1 MAPTLRVRR
10 EGVGAFVLSP
20 TPFFDPQE
28 ILTLKSHSLCYYARV
43 RLLTTLP
50 SQKQL
55 KWSQLR
61 VGLTVLFASATLA
74 VLIFVMSGTGGWF
87 TTKIT
92 LRSFLDNAG
101 GLREGAP
108 VRLAG
113 VDIGNVTG
121 IRIVEGK
128 PTTPVEVTMKVNTK
142 YKFNLRKDSVT
153 LLSTA
158 GVLGE
163 TFVDVDSST
172 AKGPP
177 ATDGDT
183 LAAREQPQIEDVV
196 RASQG
201 TLQNMDSLLKRVDR
215 IVAFIE
221 SGQGSI
227 GKVIYSP
234 ALYDQLNATVLEF
247 KGLVD
252 DIQNGKGSI
261 GPLLTSDV
269 AYKKVLATIDKLD
282 AIVDDIQQGKG
293 TAGKLL
299 KDPELYNNANKTIAN
314 VRQLTDD
321 INAGKGAIGT
331 MTHDQEFAAKLK
343 TLMSNLSELSDR
355 LEKGEGTAGMLFKDP
370 ALYNN
375 SNQMLV
381 ETRELVK
388 AIRENPKKYLTFHVK
403 VF

>member
-1 MAPTLRVRR
+1 M
-10 EGVGAFVLSP
+10 
-20 TPFFDPQE
+20 
-28 ILTLKSHSLCYYARV
+28 
-43 RLLTTLP
+43 P

-61 VGLTVLFASATLA
+61 VGLTVLFATITLA

-87 TTKIT
+87 TTKIIV
-92 LRSFLDNAG
+92 RSYLDNAG

-108 VRLAG
+108 VRLHG

-121 IRIVEGK
+121 VRIVQGK
-128 PTTPVEVTMKVNTK
+128 PMTPVEVTMKVNTK
-142 YKFNLRKDSVT
+142 YQFDLRKDSVT

-158 GVLGE
+158 GILGE
-163 TFVDVDSST
+163 TYVDVDSSA

-183 LAAREQPQIEDVV
+183 LAARDQPDIQDVV

-234 ALYDQLNATVLEF
+234 ALYDQLNSTVAEF

-252 DIQNGKGSI
+252 DIQSGKGSI
-261 GPLLTSDV
+261 GPLLTSDE
-269 AYKKVLATIDKLD
+269 AYKKAMAAIDKLS
-282 AIVDDIQQGKG
+282 AMVDDLQAGKG

-299 KDPELYNNANKTIAN
+299 KDPALYDNANKTIAN

-321 INAGKGAIGT
+321 INAGKGAIGK
-331 MTHDQEFAAKLK
+331 MTHDEEFAAHLQ
-343 TLMSNLSELSDR
+343 TLMNNLSELSSR

-375 SNQMLV
+375 TNQMLV
-381 ETRELVK
+381 EARELVK

>member
-1 MAPTLRVRR
+1 M
-10 EGVGAFVLSP
+10 
-20 TPFFDPQE
+20 
-28 ILTLKSHSLCYYARV
+28 
-43 RLLTTLP
+43 P

-61 VGLTVLFASATLA
+61 VGLTVLFASVTLG

-87 TTKIT
+87 TSKIE
-92 LRSFLDNAG
+92 LRSYFDNAG

-113 VDIGNVTG
+113 VDIGNVTKV
-121 IRIVEGK
+121 RIVGK
-128 PTTPVEVTMKVNTK
+128 PMTPVEVTMKVNTK
-142 YKFNLRKDSVT
+142 YSFNLRKDSVT

-158 GVLGE
+158 GILGE
-163 TFVDVDSST
+163 TFVDIDSSA
-172 AKGPP
+172 AKGPA

-183 LAAREQPQIEDVV
+183 LAARDQPDIQDVV

-234 ALYDQLNATVLEF
+234 ALYDQLNATVVEF
-247 KGLVD
+247 KGLMD
-252 DIQNGKGSI
+252 EIQSGKGSL
-261 GPLLTSDV
+261 GPLLTSDE
-269 AYKKVLATIDKLD
+269 AYKKVITAIDKVNTL
-282 AIVDDIQQGKG
+282 VDELQQGKG

-321 INAGKGAIGT
+321 INAGKGAMGK
-331 MTHDQEFAAKLK
+331 MTHDQEFADRLH
-343 TLMSNLSELSDR
+343 TLVNNLAALSER

-375 SNQMLV
+375 SNQLLV
-381 ETRELVK
+381 EAR
-388 AIRENPKKYLTFHVK
+388 
-403 VF
+403 

>member
-1 MAPTLRVRR
+1 M
-10 EGVGAFVLSP
+10 G
-20 TPFFDPQE
+20 
-28 ILTLKSHSLCYYARV
+28 LTL
-43 RLLTTLP
+43 
-50 SQKQL
+50 
-55 KWSQLR
+55 
-61 VGLTVLFASATLA
+61 LFASVTLA

-87 TTKIT
+87 TRKIA
-92 LRSFLDNAG
+92 LRSYFDNAG

-121 IRIVEGK
+121 IRIVGEK
-128 PTTPVEVTMKVNTK
+128 PMTPVEVTMKVNTK
-142 YKFNLRKDSVT
+142 FKFNLRKDSVT

-163 TFVDVDSST
+163 TYVDIDSST
-172 AKGPP
+172 ANGPE

-183 LAAREQPQIEDVV
+183 LAARNQPDIQDVV

-201 TLQNMDSLLKRVDR
+201 TLQNMDALLKRVDR

-227 GKVIYSP
+227 GKVIYSS
-234 ALYDQLNATVLEF
+234 ALYDQLNATVAEF
-247 KGLVD
+247 KGLMD
-252 DIQNGKGSI
+252 DIQRGKGSL
-261 GPLLTSDV
+261 GPLLTSDE
-269 AYKKVLATIDKLD
+269 AYKKAIAALDKLNV
-282 AIVDDIQQGKG
+282 IVDELQQGKG
-293 TAGKLL
+293 AAGKLL
-299 KDPELYNNANKTIAN
+299 KDPELYDNANKTVAN

-321 INAGKGAIGT
+321 INAGKGALGK
-331 MTHDQEFAAKLK
+331 MAHDQEFANKLQE
-343 TLMSNLSELSDR
+343 TINNLEALSER
-355 LEKGEGTAGMLFKDP
+355 LQKGEGTAGMLFKDP

-388 AIRENPKKYLTFHVK
+388 SIRENPKKYLTFHVK

>member
-1 MAPTLRVRR
+1 
-10 EGVGAFVLSP
+10 
-20 TPFFDPQE
+20 
-28 ILTLKSHSLCYYARV
+28 
-43 RLLTTLP
+43 LP

-61 VGLTVLFASATLA
+61 VGLTVLIASVTLA
-74 VLIFVMSGTGGWF
+74 VLIFLMSGTGGWF
-87 TTKIT
+87 TRKIT
-92 LRSFLDNAG
+92 LYSYFDNAG

-113 VDIGNVTG
+113 VDIGNVTAV
-121 IRIVEGK
+121 RIVGGK
-128 PTTPVEVTMKVNTK
+128 PMTPVEVTMKVNTK
-142 YKFNLRKDSVT
+142 YSFSLHKDSVT
-153 LLSTA
+153 LLTTA
-158 GVLGE
+158 GILGE
-163 TFVDVDSST
+163 TFVDVDSAT

-177 ATDGDT
+177 ASNGDT
-183 LAAREQPQIEDVV
+183 LSARDQPQIEDVV
-196 RASQG
+196 RASQS

-227 GKVIYSP
+227 GKVIYDP
-234 ALYDQLNATVLEF
+234 ALYNQLNATVAEF

-252 DIQNGKGSI
+252 DIQSGKGSL
-261 GPLLTSDV
+261 GPLLTSDE
-269 AYKKVLATIDKLD
+269 AYKKVMAAIDK
-282 AIVDDIQQGKG
+282 INVMVDDLQQGKG

-299 KDPELYNNANKTIAN
+299 KDPELFDNANKAIAN

-321 INAGKGAIGT
+321 INAGKGALGT
-331 MTHDQEFAAKLK
+331 MTHDQEFAARLK
-343 TLMSNLSELSDR
+343 TLMSNLSELSER
-355 LEKGEGTAGMLFKDP
+355 LGKGEGTAGMLFKDP

>member
-1 MAPTLRVRR
+1 
-10 EGVGAFVLSP
+10 
-20 TPFFDPQE
+20 
-28 ILTLKSHSLCYYARV
+28 
-43 RLLTTLP
+43 LP

-61 VGLTVLFASATLA
+61 VGLTVLFATITLA

-87 TTKIT
+87 TSKIT
-92 LRSFLDNAG
+92 IRSYIDNAG

-108 VRLAG
+108 VRLHG

-121 IRIVEGK
+121 VRIVQGK

-142 YKFNLRKDSVT
+142 YQFDLRKDSVT

-158 GVLGE
+158 GILGE
-163 TFVDVDSST
+163 TYVDVDSSA

-177 ATDGDT
+177 ASDGDT
-183 LAAREQPQIEDVV
+183 LAARDQPDIQDVV

-234 ALYDQLNATVLEF
+234 ALYDQLNSTVAEF

-252 DIQNGKGSI
+252 DIQSGKGSI
-261 GPLLTSDV
+261 GPLLTSDE
-269 AYKKVLATIDKLD
+269 AYKKAMAAIDKLNVM
-282 AIVDDIQQGKG
+282 VDDLQAGKG

-299 KDPELYNNANKTIAN
+299 KDPALYDNANKTIAN

-321 INAGKGAIGT
+321 INAGKGAIGK
-331 MTHDQEFAAKLK
+331 MTHDEEFAAHLQ
-343 TLMSNLSELSDR
+343 TLMNNLSELSSR

>member
-1 MAPTLRVRR
+1 MM
-10 EGVGAFVLSP
+10 
-20 TPFFDPQE
+20 
-28 ILTLKSHSLCYYARV
+28 LC
-43 RLLTTLP
+43 RLLTIVP

-61 VGLTVLFASATLA
+61 VGLTVLAASITLA
-74 VLIFVMSGTGGWF
+74 VLIFLMSGTGGWF
-87 TTKIT
+87 THKIA
-92 LRSFLDNAG
+92 LRSYFDNAG

-121 IRIVEGK
+121 IRIVNGK
-128 PTTPVEVTMKVNTK
+128 PMTPVEVMMKVNTK
-142 YKFNLRKDSVT
+142 YSFNLRKDSVT

-158 GVLGE
+158 GILGE
-163 TFVDVDSST
+163 TYVDVDSTT

-183 LAAREQPQIEDVV
+183 LAARDQPQIEDVV

-201 TLQNMDSLLKRVDR
+201 TLQNMDALLKRVDR
-215 IVAFIE
+215 IMSFIE

-227 GKVIYSP
+227 GKVIYDP
-234 ALYDQLNATVLEF
+234 ALYNQLNATVTEF

-252 DIQNGKGSI
+252 DIQSGKGSI
-261 GPLLTSDV
+261 GPLITSDE
-269 AYKKVLATIDKLD
+269 AYKKVMAAIDKVN
-282 AIVDDIQQGKG
+282 AMIDDLQQGKG
-293 TAGKLL
+293 SAGKLL
-299 KDPELYNNANKTIAN
+299 KDPELYDNVNKTVAN

-321 INAGKGAIGT
+321 INAGKGAIGM
-331 MTHDQEFAAKLK
+331 MTHDQEFAAKLHE
-343 TLMSNLSELSDR
+343 TINNLEALSAR

-388 AIRENPKKYLTFHVK
+388 SIRENPKKYLTFHVK